1 MCPKGHNP
9 GKAAA
14 KLSHFLLFTEMLTHD
29 TRHMTHNTQYNTQ
42 VCPKGL
48 NPGKA
53 IAKLKQS
60 LHKGS
65 PV

>member
-1 MCPKGHNP
+1 VGAVLCRLLC
-9 GKAAA
+9 AAVTA
-14 KLSHFLLFTEMLTHD
+14 CQTIMNCAQT
-29 TRHMTHNTQYNTQ
+29 
-42 VCPKGL
+42 CPKGL

>member
-1 MCPKGHNP
+1 MH
-9 GKAAA
+9 
-14 KLSHFLLFTEMLTHD
+14 TRTH
-29 TRHMTHNTQYNTQ
+29 TNATNQQTIMNCAQT
-42 VCPKGL
+42 CPKGL

>member
-1 MCPKGHNP
+1 
-9 GKAAA
+9 
-14 KLSHFLLFTEMLTHD
+14 LLLLLLLFPQTIMNCSQT
-29 TRHMTHNTQYNTQ
+29 
-42 VCPKGL
+42 CPKGL

>member
-1 MCPKGHNP
+1 VLG
-9 GKAAA
+9 
-14 KLSHFLLFTEMLTHD
+14 LVLLPPQTIMNCSQT
-29 TRHMTHNTQYNTQ
+29 
-42 VCPKGL
+42 CPKGL